1 MAPAGWKPTKYRA
14 IEPTLIDDLVKHYP
28 DKYARPS
35 QGELDALGEED
46 IVRIV
51 YVNKEEAWV
60 YIEWVDESDKVY
72 GKLCDYMRSID
83 LHKNQRVYFTKERI
97 AEIKVG
103 DDSDYD

>member
-1 MAPAGWKPTKYRA
+1 MFAEHLYLPPDTLCRQQCSHHVCCAPIFTQGYSSCA
-14 IEPTLIDDLVKHYP
+14 

-35 QGELDALGEED
+35 TEELDSLGEDD

-72 GKLCDYMRSID
+72 GKL
-83 LHKNQRVYFTKERI
+83 
-97 AEIKVG
+97 
-103 DDSDYD
+103 

>member
-1 MAPAGWKPTKYRA
+1 MC
-14 IEPTLIDDLVKHYP
+14 ISH
-28 DKYARPS
+28 ARPS
-35 QGELDALGEED
+35 ADHFYLPFADKYSRPSPDELESLGEDD

-72 GKLCDYMRSID
+72 GKLTDYMRSID
-83 LHKNQRVYFTKERI
+83 LHKNQRVWFTKERI

-103 DDSDYD
+103 DSDDDY